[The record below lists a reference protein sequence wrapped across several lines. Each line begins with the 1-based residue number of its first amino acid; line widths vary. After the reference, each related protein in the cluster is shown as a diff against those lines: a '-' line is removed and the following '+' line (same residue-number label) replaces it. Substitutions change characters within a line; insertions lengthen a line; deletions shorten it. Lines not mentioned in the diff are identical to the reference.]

1 MESPIDVESQPSR
14 PQLGAAWASSLLLA
28 AFAVV
33 AAGLLLVAPVAQGR
47 RAVNLTLNVTF
58 FANGSIS
65 VTLPD
70 GTPVGTTSGAPTVIP
85 AGVYTIVVLGPGG
98 CTQLPLFDLS
108 GPGER
113 LEDDMIGG
121 EVTSETHPATFQP
134 NSTYTW
140 RTDNDSA
147 SPVHTFVTSSQV
159 LGTAQTQTS
168 STPTGPVAPPTAQDV
183 VGSAVVPFRGFLT
196 GTVSAAGKLTLAFKG
211 KSVKRLTAGRYT
223 IRVVDRSSSSGFTV
237 GRGTRPPLKVTSAGF
252 VGKHTASV
260 DLTAGTWLFAPIAG
274 KTAFSVVVA
283 G

>member
-1 MESPIDVESQPSR
+1 MVESQVSR
-14 PQLGAAWASSLLLA
+14 PSSGAALAGSWRLLAFAALVAALLL
-28 AFAVV
+28 
-33 AAGLLLVAPVAQGR
+33 LAPVAQGR
-47 RAVNLTLNVTF
+47 QAANLTLNVTF

-65 VTLPD
+65 VSLPD
-70 GTPVGTTSGAPTVIP
+70 GTPVGTTSGPPTVIP

-159 LGTAQTQTS
+159 LGTAQVQSNT
-168 STPTGPVAPPTAQDV
+168 TPTGPAPPPTAQDV
-183 VGSAVVPFRGFLT
+183 VGSAVVPFRGSLM

-211 KSVKRLTAGRYT
+211 RSVEKLIAGRYT

-237 GRGTRPPLKVTSAGF
+237 ERAKHAPLKVTSADF

-260 DLTAGTWLFAPIAG
+260 DLTAGTWLFAPNAG